1 MASGAGAFLAM
12 HHRQLFSLQ
21 VLAKNIPNHL
31 KTIGYEKKK
40 KTLIRKRAFAGS
52 LEGKIN
58 KTKKIVSSQ
67 SRA

>member
-40 KTLIRKRAFAGS
+40 RL
-52 LEGKIN
+52 LLGKELLREVWRG
-58 KTKKIVSSQ
+58 K
-67 SRA
+67 